1 MEAAITESEIISR
14 VAAGDQ
20 EAYGLLVQAHQAYLY
35 QLCLAVLAHP
45 QDAEEAAQVA
55 FIKAHRGLGRFRQG
69 ASFRTWLTRIAINQ
83 CKDMLRQRR
92 RQRALSLDALLE
104 QGGRLP
110 QALVQDAPSLA
121 APVALSQEAAG
132 LLSQAERDIL
142 SLVVDEEGISY
153 EALAARLSLSL
164 DAVRG
169 RLKRARQKLKAFYSS
184 KEDSHGTH

>member
-1 MEAAITESEIISR
+1 MEAAITESEIISQ
-14 VAAGDQ
+14 VVAGDQ

-83 CKDMLRQRR
+83 CKDLLRQRR
-92 RQRALSLDALLE
+92 RRKAFSLDAMLE
-104 QGGRLP
+104 QGASLP
-110 QALVQDAPSLA
+110 QALVQEAPSPDPPA
-121 APVALSQEAAG
+121 ALPPEAVG
-132 LLSQAERDIL
+132 LLSPSERDIL
-142 SLVVDEEGISY
+142 TLVVDEEGISY

-184 KEDSHGTH
+184 KEESHESR

>member
-1 MEAAITESEIISR
+1 MEAAITEAETISQ
-14 VAAGDQ
+14 VLAGDQ

-55 FIKAHRGLGRFRQG
+55 FIKAHRALGRFRQG

-83 CKDMLRQRR
+83 CKDQLRQRR
-92 RQRALSLDALLE
+92 RQRALSLDAMLE
-104 QGGRLP
+104 QGASLP
-110 QALVQDAPSLA
+110 SALVQDAPGPA
-121 APVALSQEAAG
+121 APALLLPEAAG
-132 LLSQAERDIL
+132 LLSASERDIL
-142 SLVVDEEGISY
+142 ALVVDEEGISY

-169 RLKRARQKLKAFYSS
+169 RLKRARQKLKAFYSRGGG
-184 KEDSHGTH
+184 EP

>member
-1 MEAAITESEIISR
+1 MEAAITEAEIISQ
-14 VAAGDQ
+14 VVAGDQ
-20 EAYGLLVQAHQAYLY
+20 EAYGLLVRAHQAYLY

-45 QDAEEAAQVA
+45 QDAEEAAQLA

-83 CKDMLRQRR
+83 CKDLLRQRR

-104 QGGRLP
+104 QGASLP
-110 QALVQDAPSLA
+110 PALVQSAPSPA
-121 APVALSQEAAG
+121 APAALPPEAAG
-132 LLSQAERDIL
+132 LLSASERDIL
-142 SLVVDEEGISY
+142 ALVVDEEGISY
-153 EALAARLSLSL
+153 EALASRLSLSL

-184 KEDSHGTH
+184 KEENRDTL